1 MTVLYYG
8 GIVMS
13 LFKMLGIT
21 VCMCTVLFFAGA
33 ATAEEEAGGEK
44 SPEAAAETAKSAA
57 PSLKMQIKEQ
67 KNKDGIEGIAV
78 RFFVKGQVQDV
89 WNWIK
94 GVENLG
100 KLFPAV
106 KKVTKVKD
114 KGDNTIIW
122 EYQLDSTLGTKILN
136 VERKVDETKRSVK
149 WKRVDGDMKYYAGS
163 WQLRQSMKYS
173 GWVECRYSNFID
185 AGALIPYFLV
195 KKSSK
200 KNAEAMAPKLR
211 KLVSEGK

>member
-1 MTVLYYG
+1 
-8 GIVMS
+8 MS
-13 LFKMLGIT
+13 LFKMFGIT
-21 VCMCTVLFFAGA
+21 IFMSVVLFFAGA

-44 SPEAAAETAKSAA
+44 SQKAGDETAKSAA
-57 PSLKMQIKEQ
+57 PSLKMQVKEQ
-67 KNKDGIEGIAV
+67 KNKDGIEGITV
-78 RFFVKGQVQDV
+78 RFFVKGRVQDV
-89 WNWIK
+89 WNWVK

-114 KGDNTIIW
+114 KSDGAIIW

-136 VERKVDETKRSVK
+136 VERRVDDTKRSVK
-149 WKRVDGDMKYYAGS
+149 WKRIEGDLKYYAGS
-163 WQLRQSMKYS
+163 WQLRQSEKYP

-185 AGALIPYFLV
+185 AGTLIPYFIV
-195 KKSSK
+195 KKSSR
-200 KNAEAMAPKLR
+200 KNADAMVPKLR